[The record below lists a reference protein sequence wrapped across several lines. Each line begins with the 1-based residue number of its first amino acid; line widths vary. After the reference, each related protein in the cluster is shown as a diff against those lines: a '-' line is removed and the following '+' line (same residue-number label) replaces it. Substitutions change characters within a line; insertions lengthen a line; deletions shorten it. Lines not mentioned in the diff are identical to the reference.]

1 MQPSSSGLLVTCA
14 YLPQTT
20 LPDVVTNPS
29 SDTFTSITV
38 PCRDLEVGMGVD
50 LRKGEPAVVFWFGV
64 WCVCCCCCQGALG
77 WFAPKMK
84 DTNAWRVSVCRWFG
98 ALMDRPW

>member
-20 LPDVVTNPS
+20 LPDVVTSPS

-38 PCRDLEVGMGVD
+38 PCRDLEVG
-50 LRKGEPAVVFWFGV
+50 WI
-64 WCVCCCCCQGALG
+64 
-77 WFAPKMK
+77 
-84 DTNAWRVSVCRWFG
+84 
-98 ALMDRPW
+98 